1 MLGLMVNSMMCDLFT
16 ALASTLMKPDIH
28 PQYTEINVVCSCGHS
43 FKTRSTVGKDLHVE
57 VCSNCHPFYTGQQKI
72 VDSAGQVDKFRKRYG
87 KK

>member
-1 MLGLMVNSMMCDLFT
+1 MVNSIMCDLLT
-16 ALASTLMKPDIH
+16 GTGKTLMKPDIH
-28 PQYTEINVVCSCGHS
+28 PQYAEITVVCSCGHT
-43 FKTRSTVGKDLHVE
+43 FKTSSTVGRDLHVE

>member
-1 MLGLMVNSMMCDLFT
+1 
-16 ALASTLMKPDIH
+16 MKPDIH
-28 PQYTEINVVCSCGHS
+28 PQYNEINVVCSCGHN